1 LANEF
6 LEDLYGDQTG
16 IVYSPIKGERWE
28 QHFFEWPQER
38 DKLERHI
45 DDFAKR
51 DVYLSPVLFNE
62 PRIAPETFKGT
73 RHLWTEFDG
82 RVPAEFIEPTMR
94 VLSSQEGHEHWY
106 WKLDNFVTD
115 RKLLEDLTRRIAY
128 HYGADLSVWD
138 YQNVLRPVDTWNHK
152 RNKPVTLINKTDRTY
167 STNDFLWIPV
177 APSSTKVSISLGQLP
192 TREEVLAK
200 YKWKLDTLDLLFK
213 EVEVG
218 SRSTALQRIAFD
230 AIEAGCSN
238 EEAYVLIEERDS
250 VWGKFKGRGDRD
262 RQITKCIEYA
272 RSKKVLVAETD
283 PDKATEV
290 YRFHDFMHT
299 KIKFKWAIEGLLPV
313 AGSMVIL
320 GREGIGKSTFCLR
333 LCMELALGKDFF
345 LNWKI
350 TTRQRTLFVSL
361 EMQHGEIKQFFD
373 DMNIPEEVQQELQE
387 WFYIWPIGHAYPFDT
402 PDQQIELL
410 KFIDMHKI
418 ELVTIDSLGLS
429 MYGAVT
435 NDDDVK
441 RLNSFMNEDIRKERK
456 CSYIFIHH
464 LRKKGIDEK
473 DSKSL
478 DSSFGSRYIT
488 ANAQTV
494 LLMTQKTGST
504 KLEIELIKTRMVI
517 GSKVFTIERTTNRGF
532 QLVGANP
539 SAITVVTGDSL
550 SNGEEGG
557 VKKPKNG
564 SLGELFTF

>member
-1 LANEF
+1 MANEF

-532 QLVGANP
+532 QLVGTSP

-557 VKKPKNG
+557 VKKPENG

>member
-532 QLVGANP
+532 QLVGTSP

-557 VKKPKNG
+557 VKKPENG